1 MINDKKIL
9 IIGTGN
15 MGSALLGG
23 IRRAGLAPPEHIT
36 ITGLRPDYL
45 ESLAD
50 KWQVNWSTN
59 NRLSTQ
65 QADIII
71 LCVKPQTVAS
81 VLEEIA
87 EDLEPHQLLITIVA
101 GIGTDFISNQVQK
114 ENPVIRVMPNIASLV
129 DEGATAISAG
139 KFADK
144 THEAIATHIFEAV
157 GRVVVVRENLL
168 DAVTGLSG
176 SGPAYI
182 YMVIEALSDG
192 GVKMGLPREIAMDL
206 AAQTVL
212 GAARLIQE
220 TGIHPAVLR
229 DQVLTPG
236 GTTIAAVHD
245 LETSGLRS
253 MLISAVETA
262 TRRSRELSK
271 QDNGN

>member
-1 MINDKKIL
+1 MIIDKKVL
-9 IIGTGN
+9 IVGSGN

-23 IRRAGLAPPEHIT
+23 IRRADLVPPEHIT

-45 ESLAD
+45 ETLSD
-50 KWQVNWSTN
+50 QWQVAWSIN
-59 NRLSTQ
+59 NRLSIHE
-65 QADIII
+65 ADIII
-71 LCVKPQTVAS
+71 LCVKPQTLGN
-81 VLEEIA
+81 VLREI
-87 EDLEPHQLLITIVA
+87 EGDLESCQLIISIVA
-101 GIGTDFISNQVQK
+101 GIGTDYISSQIK
-114 ENPVIRVMPNIASLV
+114 KDNPIIRAMPNIASLV

-139 KFADK
+139 KHADK
-144 THEAIATHIFEAV
+144 SHEVIAAHIFEAV
-157 GRVVVVRENLL
+157 GRVVTVRENLL

-212 GAARLIQE
+212 GAAKLIQE

-262 TRRSRELSK
+262 TKRSHELSVH
-271 QDNGN
+271 DC